1 MNENDQTFTPDFSD
15 VPALGDTQ
23 GLENYLNNAA
33 LASQGL
39 PTDTQPAATT
49 VQQEQSVQ
57 PTATTQTTPAQP
69 AGPAIA
75 PQTQQFTPEQLAEIA
90 NRVAAIQAQTGIQ
103 QKVPQ
108 STTGGYTQ
116 QEQAFINAALRRG
129 YNLTQINQTIMQNRA
144 KNGIVTPQSNAMEQ
158 RITEIEQFL
167 RSQQYLQAQN
177 AFIAKANSF
186 ASKWGLSDADL
197 ETFANEALKHGINIA
212 DEKVDMEMVFRAVYP
227 QQYAIRSQRMTPTNA
242 SQIYGGTSIPEG
254 NRANASKI
262 EDQYVEAFL
271 KGTMPNQYAASNKK

>member
-39 PTDTQPAATT
+39 PTDTQPSATT
-49 VQQEQSVQ
+49 VQQEQPVQ
-57 PTATTQTTPAQP
+57 PTATAQTTPAQP

-90 NRVAAIQAQTGIQ
+90 NRVAAIQAQTGTQ
-103 QKVPQ
+103 QRAPQ
-108 STTGGYTQ
+108 ATTGGYTQ

-129 YNLTQINQTIMQNRA
+129 YNLAQINQTIMQNRA
-144 KNGIVTPQSNAMEQ
+144 KNGVVTPQSNAMEQ

-227 QQYAIRSQRMTPTNA
+227 QQYAIRSQRMSPTNA

>member
-69 AGPAIA
+69 AGPAIT

-90 NRVAAIQAQTGIQ
+90 NRVAAIQAQTGVQ

-108 STTGGYTQ
+108 VTTGGYTQ

-129 YNLTQINQTIMQNRA
+129 YNLAQINQTIMQNRA
-144 KNGIVTPQSNAMEQ
+144 KNGVVTPQSNAMEQ

>member
-1 MNENDQTFTPDFSD
+1 MNENEQTFTPDFSD

-33 LASQGL
+33 LAAQGL
-39 PTDTQPAATT
+39 PTDAQAAASQQAQPTQPTEGAATT
-49 VQQEQSVQ
+49 
-57 PTATTQTTPAQP
+57 PAQQP

-75 PQTQQFTPEQLAEIA
+75 PQAQQFTPEQLTEIA
-90 NRVAAIQAQTGIQ
+90 NRVAAIQAQTRA
-103 QKVPQ
+103 PQ
-108 STTGGYTQ
+108 RAPQVSGGYTP
-116 QEQAFINAALRRG
+116 QEQTFIAEALRRG
-129 YNLTQINQTIMQNRA
+129 YNLDQINQTIMQRRVA
-144 KNGIVTPQSNAMEQ
+144 NGGNPQNAAVEK
-158 RITEIEQFL
+158 RVAEIEQFL

-177 AFIAKANSF
+177 AFIEKANSF

-254 NRANASKI
+254 NRANASKV

>member
-39 PTDTQPAATT
+39 PTDTQPAAT
-49 VQQEQSVQ
+49 VQQEQPVQ
-57 PTATTQTTPAQP
+57 PTATAQTTPAQP
-69 AGPAIA
+69 AGPAIT

-90 NRVAAIQAQTGIQ
+90 NRVAAIQAQTGVQ

-108 STTGGYTQ
+108 ATVGGYTQ

-129 YNLTQINQTIMQNRA
+129 YNLAQINQTIMQNRA
-144 KNGIVTPQSNAMEQ
+144 KNGVVTPQSNAMEQ